1 MKQKLHVRVPF
12 IGSDSSDARLVTVV
26 STQDSV
32 VWPGLNG
39 TDSAL
44 SATVYFRSV
53 GFRHHAHVLSSV
65 NAFVTSHRCAFA
77 AARYAFVTSTGDADD
92 GGRSGELHPVI
103 SASPAVTTMVVAR
116 VRVRSGERPGSLL
129 VRTCTPHTAADG
141 PTVRRSRQAKRTTSH
156 QRNEYHHS
164 RAAHF
169 SPTQPL
175 AYFTGY
181 RQVGLVRRSGCIA
194 SPLER
199 ATTPEGDRT

>member
-32 VWPGLNG
+32 LWPGLNG

-77 AARYAFVTSTGDADD
+77 AARYTFVTSTAVADD
-92 GGRSGELHPVI
+92 GGNRGELHPAT
-103 SASPAVTTMVVAR
+103 SASPDASTAVT
-116 VRVRSGERPGSLL
+116 RSERCTSRSRPCGLF
-129 VRTCTPHTAADG
+129 VRTKSTPHGAADG
-141 PTVRRSRQAKRTTSH
+141 PLVSPSKAHHPDQSHEHPHSQVRH
-156 QRNEYHHS
+156 
-164 RAAHF
+164 
-169 SPTQPL
+169 
-175 AYFTGY
+175 
-181 RQVGLVRRSGCIA
+181 
-194 SPLER
+194 
-199 ATTPEGDRT
+199 